1 MKQTMAK
8 IYQGY
13 LALLVGK
20 LNHSGRA
27 QPKTNGLL
35 LMAQLEG
42 LALFAG
48 KGQMWERHRGAL
60 KQRQIDQ
67 CRKLLG

>member
-1 MKQTMAK
+1 
-8 IYQGY
+8 
-13 LALLVGK
+13 LLVGK
-20 LNHSGRA
+20 LKRSGRA

-42 LALFAG
+42 LALLAG
-48 KGQMWERHRGAL
+48 KGQMWGRHQGAF
-60 KQRQIDQ
+60 KQQHIDQ